1 MLMTTRKITLGR
13 SLGLIFVVA
22 FVVATLLGT
31 AYLRGSHTRAGARQ
45 DATPTSSVGPL
56 STTIPAGPL
65 VGPDGKTIML
75 TPPDPNYIPPTTG
88 EAAIATATPHI
99 ATTEGPTSIEA
110 ALAVFGEGDPVW
122 VVTFDGICTS
132 VSNGPPSDQEQPA
145 CPITSETAIVN
156 AKTGDLTSVYWGSP
170 NSPSPK

>member
-1 MLMTTRKITLGR
+1 MTTRKETIGK
-13 SLGLIFVVA
+13 SLGLLFVGVFVA
-22 FVVATLLGT
+22 AILVGISYV
-31 AYLRGSHTRAGARQ
+31 RGSQTTAGAGG

-56 STTIPAGPL
+56 SEPSPAGPL

-75 TPPDPNYIPPTTG
+75 TPPDPTYTPPTSG

-99 ATTEGPTSIEA
+99 ATTKEPTSINA
-110 ALAVFGEGDPVW
+110 ALAVFGSGDPVW

-132 VSNGPPSDQEQPA
+132 VSNGPPSEQDQPA

-156 AKTGDLTSVYWGSP
+156 AKTGDLTSVYWGSAAGVSAGQP
-170 NSPSPK
+170 